1 MAARRLAALLAGIL
15 AAVASPA
22 AAQKATPGQVA
33 YVEGLRAF
41 DAGDYGTAA
50 SRMRSAVAE
59 DPREATARFRYR
71 AQNAEDYFPHLWLGL
86 CLEKLG
92 DREAALPSLRESQ
105 RQGAVEA
112 RPALR
117 RILASALARVT
128 PPTPVPTPFPEASPT
143 PRPAAPL
150 PEPPAVPLSTATPS
164 SPVPSK
170 GAPGLPAVRPVI
182 PVPATASAAPPP
194 ATIRAG
200 LRAFFLGDYAGAER
214 LLSTGADRSPVARL
228 FLAWSLGGRYLL
240 EEPRDAGLLGRAR
253 TEYAAALAAGAPSTR
268 GPWVSPAILSLFG
281 AGDAAR

>member
-1 MAARRLAALLAGIL
+1 
-15 AAVASPA
+15 
-22 AAQKATPGQVA
+22 
-33 YVEGLRAF
+33 
-41 DAGDYGTAA
+41 
-50 SRMRSAVAE
+50 
-59 DPREATARFRYR
+59 
-71 AQNAEDYFPHLWLGL
+71 
-86 CLEKLG
+86 
-92 DREAALPSLRESQ
+92 
-105 RQGAVEA
+105 
-112 RPALR
+112 
-117 RILASALARVT
+117 
-128 PPTPVPTPFPEASPT
+128 
-143 PRPAAPL
+143 
-150 PEPPAVPLSTATPS
+150 
-164 SPVPSK
+164 
-170 GAPGLPAVRPVI
+170 VI